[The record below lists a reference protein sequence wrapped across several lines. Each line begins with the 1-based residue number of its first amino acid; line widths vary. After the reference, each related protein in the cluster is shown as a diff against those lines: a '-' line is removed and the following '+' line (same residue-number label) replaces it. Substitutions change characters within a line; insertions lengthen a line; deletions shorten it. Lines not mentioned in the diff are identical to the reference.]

1 MKMKFIESI
10 KVKDGEVFNEA
21 LHMERFHKTCEKFF
35 ARRGEFPD
43 LKSCAGFPEKGLH
56 KARIVYGE
64 TVESVE
70 FIPYSFKKI
79 LTAKMVESEKFD
91 YSHKALDRSRFDWL
105 LSQKES
111 CDEIIITIGG
121 VVCDSSYSNLVF
133 EKNGE
138 FFTPSSRL
146 LNGTKRRALLKS
158 GAIREIPLAAG
169 QVKNFDRVFF
179 INAMIDLD
187 DAVCIPTSSIL

>member
-1 MKMKFIESI
+1 MKFIESI
-10 KVKDGEVFNEA
+10 KVKDGKVFNEG
-21 LHMERFHKTCEKFF
+21 LHMARFNETCEKFF

-43 LKSCAGFPEKGLH
+43 LRSCADFPEKGLH
-56 KARIVYGE
+56 KARIIYGKA
-64 TVESVE
+64 VESVE

-79 LTAKMVESEKFD
+79 ASARMVESEKFD
-91 YSHKALDRSRFDWL
+91 YSHKALDRSRFDAL
-105 LSQKES
+105 LSQKS
-111 CDEIIITIGG
+111 DCDEIIITIGG
-121 VVCDSSYSNLVF
+121 MVCDSSYSNLVF

-138 FFTPSSRL
+138 FFTPSTRL

-158 GAIREIPLAAG
+158 GAIREIPVAAG